1 MSLSLAVLGGQTSRS
16 RMGTLGNCMMVG
28 KLHQISSV
36 PGEGRRKPDIVVKV
50 TWVKSWRALL

>member
-16 RMGTLGNCMMVG
+16 RMGTLGKSMMVG

-36 PGEGRRKPDIVVKV
+36 PGEGGGKPDMVVKV